1 MGVDAQIE
9 RVYKDMSGSIA
20 KNRLTIQLSFAIKLI
35 VDLYSVEDYTVF
47 IDCIEDIAVK
57 KVNNGTEEL
66 LLYQVKTKSSG
77 ELALSYIINQ
87 KWFEK
92 LYKHT
97 HEFSGLNYEIALVS
111 NVDVKDGQIIFPNER
126 TRIIEDIVEKANTEE
141 DKKRLYRIK
150 KCISDNEKIPIEKVD
165 LSRFYFI
172 KSNLHCDTHKE
183 QALKIFEDFIVSI
196 DRNAELMKTKAFF
209 TALYDTLD
217 SRFNNEINPETTD
230 FDEIVREKGYTK
242 NEFKQSLTAY
252 LNESIPKNS
261 ELYTLLGIISIA
273 EQREM
278 AEQRPQFLMDLT
290 KRDEPFKIFLSEVL
304 YYVSNGNTQ
313 TLIHDSVDYVY
324 QNKKI
329 SPIYQNRGYI
339 KFATAFIYYKH
350 INGGGYLSE

>member
-1 MGVDAQIE
+1 MDIDAQIE
-9 RVYKDMSGSIA
+9 KVYKDMSGSIA

-35 VDLYSVEDYTVF
+35 VDLYSVEDFTVF

-57 KVNNGTEEL
+57 KVNNGVEEL
-66 LLYQVKTKSSG
+66 FLYQVKTKSRDHF
-77 ELALSYIINQ
+77 ALSYIIDK

-126 TRIIEDIVEKANTEE
+126 TKIIEDIVEKINTKE
-141 DKKRLYRIK
+141 DKKRLYKIK
-150 KCISDNEKIPIEKVD
+150 KCISDNESIPIEKVD
-165 LSRFYFI
+165 LSKFYFI

-196 DRNAELMKTKAFF
+196 DLNAELIKTKAFF

-230 FDEIVREKGYTK
+230 FDEIVKKKGYTK
-242 NEFKQSLTAY
+242 NEFQQSLTAY
-252 LNESIPKNS
+252 LNQSIPKNS
-261 ELYTLLGIISIA
+261 ELYTLLGITSIA

-278 AEQRPQFLMDLT
+278 AAQRPQFLMDLT
-290 KRDEPFKIFLSEVL
+290 NRDEPLKVFLSEVL
-304 YYVSNGNTQ
+304 NYVSHSNTQ
-313 TLIHDSVDYVY
+313 TLIHDSVDFVY

-329 SPIYQNRGYI
+329 SPIYKNHGYI

-350 INGGGYLSE
+350 INGGVI